1 MKEIKGI
8 GVSPGISIGKARW
21 LNKMKG
27 VATGVLLQNEEGIL
41 EATILFET
49 AIRLSVEE
57 IEALLEERNA
67 SLSEEEMA
75 ILEIQVEL
83 ITDPQLNDDVLALI
97 RVDKKNA
104 NDALLEVIASLV
116 KLFES
121 MEDEYMRARSADMKD
136 AGDRIWKNLHKHQT
150 SLQNYEPGTII
161 IAQELAPSDT
171 IGMDLRYIA
180 GFATQAGSSTAHTAI
195 IARAKGMP
203 AVVGCGI
210 ALNDVKDGAL
220 LILDGK
226 AGEVYCNP
234 DNEIIEIFREKQAR
248 FIRLNEELKQLKN
261 VPAITTDGTKIT
273 LLANIGGVD
282 DLEAINDNGGE
293 GVGLFRTELLFME
306 RASFPSEDEQFE
318 LCKQV
323 ALRSKG
329 RPLIIR
335 TMDLGGDKDLP
346 YFDLPVEQNPFLGY
360 RAIRICLDRPDVFL
374 AQLKAILRASV
385 FGDVRIMFPMI
396 SGAQELRAAKSALE
410 DAKRLLAGS
419 GIPFNAQIKT
429 GIMIEVPSAAITAD
443 ILAKEADFFS
453 IGTNDLCQYTLA
465 VDRMN
470 SKISYLY
477 DPFDPAVL
485 RLIGFVLD
493 QAAKHGIPA
502 GMCGELAGDPLA
514 TKLLLGMG
522 LRDFSMSAATIPA
535 IKKIIISASSEE
547 AKRVYET
554 VKQMDNSETIK
565 AYLKGL

>member
-150 SLQNYEPGTII
+150 NLQNYEPGTII
-161 IAQELAPSDT
+161 IAQELTPSDT

-318 LCKQV
+318 LYKQV

-535 IKKIIISASSEE
+535 IKKIIISASLEE

>member
-318 LCKQV
+318 LYKQV

-396 SGAQELRAAKSALE
+396 SGVQELRAAKSALDE
-410 DAKRLLAGS
+410 AKRLLAVS
-419 GIPFNAQIKT
+419 DVVFKAQIKT

-535 IKKIIISASSEE
+535 IKKIIISASLEE

>member
-248 FIRLNEELKQLKN
+248 FIRLNEEQKQLKN

-318 LCKQV
+318 LYKQV

-535 IKKIIISASSEE
+535 IKKIIISASLEE

>member
-180 GFATQAGSSTAHTAI
+180 GFATLLGSSTAHTAI

-318 LCKQV
+318 LYKQV

-522 LRDFSMSAATIPA
+522 LRDFSMSAAAIPA

>member
-150 SLQNYEPGTII
+150 NLQNYEPGTII

-318 LCKQV
+318 LYKQV

-396 SGAQELRAAKSALE
+396 SGVQELRAAKSALDE
-410 DAKRLLAGS
+410 AKRLLAVS
-419 GIPFNAQIKT
+419 DVVFKAQIKT

-522 LRDFSMSAATIPA
+522 LRDFSMSAAAIPA
-535 IKKIIISASSEE
+535 IKKIIVATGLDE
-547 AKRVYET
+547 AQQVYEN
-554 VKQMDNSETIK
+554 VKKMDNSETIK

>member
-150 SLQNYEPGTII
+150 NLQNYEPGTII
-161 IAQELAPSDT
+161 IAQELTPSDT

-318 LCKQV
+318 LYKQV

-396 SGAQELRAAKSALE
+396 SGVQELRAAKSALDE
-410 DAKRLLAGS
+410 AKRLLAVS
-419 GIPFNAQIKT
+419 DVVFKAQIKT

-522 LRDFSMSAATIPA
+522 LRDFSMSAAAIPA
-535 IKKIIISASSEE
+535 IKKIIISASLEE

>member
-161 IAQELAPSDT
+161 IAQELTPSDT

-318 LCKQV
+318 LYKQV

-522 LRDFSMSAATIPA
+522 LRDFSMSAAAIPA

>member
-161 IAQELAPSDT
+161 IAQELTPSDT

-318 LCKQV
+318 LYKQV

-535 IKKIIISASSEE
+535 IKKIIISASLEE

>member
-318 LCKQV
+318 LYKQV

-522 LRDFSMSAATIPA
+522 LRDFSMSAAAIPA

>member
-1 MKEIKGI
+1 
-8 GVSPGISIGKARW
+8 
-21 LNKMKG
+21 
-27 VATGVLLQNEEGIL
+27 
-41 EATILFET
+41 
-49 AIRLSVEE
+49 
-57 IEALLEERNA
+57 
-67 SLSEEEMA
+67 
-75 ILEIQVEL
+75 
-83 ITDPQLNDDVLALI
+83 
-97 RVDKKNA
+97 
-104 NDALLEVIASLV
+104 
-116 KLFES
+116 

-318 LCKQV
+318 LYKQV

-535 IKKIIISASSEE
+535 IKKIIISASLEE

>member
-161 IAQELAPSDT
+161 IAQELTPSDT

-318 LCKQV
+318 LYKQV

-522 LRDFSMSAATIPA
+522 LRDFSMSAAAIPA
-535 IKKIIISASSEE
+535 IKKIIISASLEE

>member
-318 LCKQV
+318 LYKQV

-535 IKKIIISASSEE
+535 IKKIIISASLEE

>member
-150 SLQNYEPGTII
+150 NLQNYEPGTII
-161 IAQELAPSDT
+161 IAQELTPSDT

-318 LCKQV
+318 LYKQV

-522 LRDFSMSAATIPA
+522 LRDFSMSAAAIPA
-535 IKKIIISASSEE
+535 IKKIIISASLEE

>member
-318 LCKQV
+318 LYKQV

>member
-121 MEDEYMRARSADMKD
+121 MEDEYMQARSADMKD

-318 LCKQV
+318 LYKQV

-522 LRDFSMSAATIPA
+522 LRDFSMSAAAIPA
-535 IKKIIISASSEE
+535 IKKIIISASLEE

>member
-83 ITDPQLNDDVLALI
+83 ITDPQLDDDVLALI
-97 RVDKKNA
+97 RVERKNA

-161 IAQELAPSDT
+161 IAQELTPSDT

-318 LCKQV
+318 LYKQV

-522 LRDFSMSAATIPA
+522 LRDFSMSAAAIPA